1 MSQVAQ
7 NEAREA
13 ERTAARPSGRRQLM
27 VLHLL
32 ARACR
37 GLAYVAVF
45 LTTFELVS
53 GAMLLLVSVRAG
65 LTVLAAGVVVGGVI
79 VAVLLG
85 FSEVI
90 ETIIKIDETGQD
102 NAERL
107 SQLIAEREATKQN
120 IG

>member
-1 MSQVAQ
+1 MSQVAR

-13 ERTAARPSGRRQLM
+13 ERTAARPSGRTQIV
-27 VLHLL
+27 VLRLL

-37 GLAYVAVF
+37 GLAYIAVF
-45 LTTFELVS
+45 ITTFELVS

-65 LTVLAAGVVVGGVI
+65 LTALGAGIVVGGVI
-79 VAVLLG
+79 VAVMLG
-85 FSEVI
+85 FAEVI

-107 SQLIAEREATKQN
+107 SQLLTERETTKQDVA
-120 IG
+120 